1 MTLKKKTQAWPEK
14 IKMCLEGLNEKLY
27 TPGTHR
33 FRELRTWTRAFG
45 EWRTD
50 TWRDCKG
57 VPWTWC
63 GDGGR
68 PRTRVSPPL
77 RGATSGRHSACSL
90 PPRGAPRSRWG
101 PSTCELQ
108 RGHDRSG
115 RARSRPRLTSLPQV
129 LKPRSKSRRSSLQ
142 QTWGPPRDPGPS
154 TWALLAMG
162 ATGHTPTQLQP
173 GTTQQPRNP
182 RSSCRRHLRPGSAAA
197 PEAEIECWLWGW
209 DYNLKR
215 KFLVGGTFSA
225 EAAHCNLKARS
236 RGSQR
241 EHALSTPVCIPC
253 S

>member
-33 FRELRTWTRAFG
+33 FRGLRTWTRAFG
-45 EWRTD
+45 ERRTD

-115 RARSRPRLTSLPQV
+115 RARSRPRLTSLP
-129 LKPRSKSRRSSLQ
+129 KSSSQ
-142 QTWGPPRDPGPS
+142 GQNPA
-154 TWALLAMG
+154 ALLFSRPEARP
-162 ATGHTPTQLQP
+162 ATPVPVPEPSSPWAPLDIHRL
-173 GTTQQPRNP
+173 
-182 RSSCRRHLRPGSAAA
+182 SCRRERPSSPETRDPAAA
-197 PEAEIECWLWGW
+197 AIFDLGPPQRR
-209 DYNLKR
+209 KR
-215 KFLVGGTFSA
+215 K
-225 EAAHCNLKARS
+225 
-236 RGSQR
+236 
-241 EHALSTPVCIPC
+241 
-253 S
+253 